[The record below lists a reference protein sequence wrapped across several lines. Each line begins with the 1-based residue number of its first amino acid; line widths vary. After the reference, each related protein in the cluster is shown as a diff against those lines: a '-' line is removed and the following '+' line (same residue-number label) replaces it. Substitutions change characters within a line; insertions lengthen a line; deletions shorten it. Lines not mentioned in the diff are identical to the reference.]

1 MFINMDAHSGEF
13 CGRLQDFHGCVRE
26 GKGDVPPGLTPRH
39 VILSSMGTGV
49 FFTTVKH
56 YSISGGGGDINAEI
70 T

>member
-1 MFINMDAHSGEF
+1 MPTLGNSVVGSRISMA
-13 CGRLQDFHGCVRE
+13 VRE